1 MATPHSGNQTEEPTR
16 GVKLQPQGT
25 DGYHE
30 CWYPVCMSREVP
42 RAGVRGF
49 KFLNGKV
56 IVFRDK
62 NGNVSVLSA
71 FCRHLGVDLSLG
83 KIVDNR
89 IQCPYHHWEYDGA
102 GQCVKT
108 SVGDTPPQG
117 AKLHEFPIREHLGLI
132 WAYYGET
139 PAYEVPSLPYPEEEL
154 EYIVNRG
161 TELPM
166 DAYMLYSN
174 TMDLQHLISLHGAEF
189 DQMPSDFDVADHT
202 ISYTQEMTLPK
213 FGKSVQTITLHGT
226 NCVSIVSE
234 VNGRMTF
241 LLSAGL
247 TTEGPLA
254 KTFNVSATLKRSSK
268 HATRKGI
275 PLIEN
280 LLIKLHLRMINAF
293 GDKLNAD
300 DDPIFRTMSPRLDN
314 LTASDRA
321 LSIYFNYVKN
331 YPRSS
336 LAEDLIC
343 NDYMAAAQRSTRPN
357 IASDSAY
364 ITGRS
369 V

>member
-1 MATPHSGNQTEEPTR
+1 MATSLSETQNESLTR
-16 GVKLQPQGT
+16 GMKLLPQGI

-30 CWYPVCMSREVP
+30 CWYPVCLATEVP
-42 RAGVRGF
+42 TAGVRGF

-56 IVFRDK
+56 IVFRDA
-62 NGNVSVLSA
+62 NGKPSVLSA

-83 KIVDNR
+83 KVVDNR
-89 IQCPYHHWEYDGA
+89 VQCPYHHWEYDGT

-108 SVGDTPPQG
+108 AVGDTPPRR
-117 AKLHEFPIREHLGLI
+117 AKLHEFPAREHLGLI

-139 PAYEVPSLPYPEEEL
+139 PRYEIPSFPYAEDEL
-154 EYIVNRG
+154 EYMVTRG

-189 DQMPSDFDVADHT
+189 DETPADFDITDHT

-213 FGKSVQTITLHGT
+213 LGRSVQTITLHGT
-226 NCVSIVSE
+226 NCVSLASE

-241 LLSAGL
+241 MMSSGLS
-247 TTEGPLA
+247 TEGPLT
-254 KTFNVSATLKRSSK
+254 KTFNVSATLKRGSK

-275 PLIEN
+275 PIIEN

-293 GDKLNAD
+293 GNKLNAD

-314 LTASDRA
+314 LSSSDRA
-321 LSIYFNYVKN
+321 LSIFFRFVQN
-331 YPRSS
+331 YPRTN
-336 LAEDLIC
+336 LAADLIC

-357 IASDSAY
+357 ISSDSAY